1 MTWNLAT
8 KNYAILKYKSWRI
21 ISFSFIYKHHIG
33 EIQQKDTSIGF
44 FFFLFFLIKII
55 KMGQNNCRISMQWI
69 IFTHAIKKTSTCFE
83 TLKNYLP
90 ADKKIWIT
98 N

>member
-1 MTWNLAT
+1 MLI
-8 KNYAILKYKSWRI
+8 KFKFWRI
-21 ISFSFIYKHHIG
+21 ILLSFIYKQYIG

-44 FFFLFFLIKII
+44 FSPFFLIKMI

-83 TLKNYLP
+83 ALKNYLP